1 MVNQS
6 TLPTLFRAISNF
18 EIEEDLKSLH
28 QPLME
33 SLQMLV
39 ATFLQSAVT
48 PLETYRFEQEIEKSV
63 REFARSVLEWSY
75 GALETED
82 IQDMPGAIKYRDHS
96 YRRMQNKTN
105 HSQILTL
112 FGTIYL
118 IRATYRRGRAG
129 KVIAPLE
136 KSLGIESGAS
146 PAALELVGKQ
156 MAIAGASQ
164 QRAKEAIEARS
175 GAKIGHEK
183 IRTIV
188 KSLASSMEEHRQDCQ
203 LKQLQSW
210 IDQVHST
217 GEKAVLSVSR
227 DGVCICIAPVG
238 YYEVASVATL
248 SVFSQGERVGTVY
261 LAAAPEENQT
271 TLSKNLT
278 ALLTEVIRS
287 HGDQLERIAY
297 VSDAGKVE
305 TAYWRNVLSKFYVD
319 GVRIPME
326 RTLDYYHASL
336 RLTTIA
342 DSFKLSAK
350 AREKWLKSARSRLKE
365 EGGLG
370 RVLRS
375 ISKMVELHGIKKS
388 KLKEFNKA
396 TKYLRKYRRFMAYA
410 DKKARGLPIGS
421 GIVESACKQIVSERM
436 KLSGMRWKPAG
447 MKDVMTLR
455 SILLSQ
461 TWDATFHRKL
471 LSNSPVEIV
480 YANAA

>member
-1 MVNQS
+1 
-6 TLPTLFRAISNF
+6 
-18 EIEEDLKSLH
+18 
-28 QPLME
+28 
-33 SLQMLV
+33 
-39 ATFLQSAVT
+39 
-48 PLETYRFEQEIEKSV
+48 
-63 REFARSVLEWSY
+63 
-75 GALETED
+75 
-82 IQDMPGAIKYRDHS
+82 
-96 YRRMQNKTN
+96 
-105 HSQILTL
+105 
-112 FGTIYL
+112 
-118 IRATYRRGRAG
+118 
-129 KVIAPLE
+129 
-136 KSLGIESGAS
+136 
-146 PAALELVGKQ
+146 

-227 DGVCICIAPVG
+227 DG
-238 YYEVASVATL
+238 
-248 SVFSQGERVGTVY
+248 
-261 LAAAPEENQT
+261 AAAPEENQT
-271 TLSKNLT
+271 TLSKKLT

-287 HGDQLERIAY
+287 HGAQLEQIAY

-342 DSFKLSAK
+342 DCFKLSAK
-350 AREKWLKSARSRLKE
+350 ARENWLQSTRSRLKE

-375 ISKMVELHGIKKS
+375 ISKMAELHGLKKS
-388 KLKEFNKA
+388 KVKEFNEA
-396 TKYLRKYRRFMAYA
+396 TKYLRKYRRFMDYA
-410 DKKARGLPIGS
+410 DKRARGLPIGS

-447 MKDVMTLR
+447 IQDVMTLR

-471 LSNSPVEIV
+471 LSNSPVEIL

>member
-6 TLPTLFRAISNF
+6 TLPTLFRAISDVQ
-18 EIEEDLKSLH
+18 IETGLGSLH
-28 QPLME
+28 GPLIE
-33 SLQMLV
+33 LVQVLV
-39 ATFLQSAVT
+39 ANFLQSTVT
-48 PLETYRFEQEIEKSV
+48 PVAAHRFEYDIERTV
-63 REFARSVLEWSY
+63 REFARSVVQWCY
-75 GALETED
+75 GALEPED
-82 IQDMPGAIKYRDHS
+82 VESMPGSVKYNDNS
-96 YRRMQNKTN
+96 YRRLHSKTK
-105 HSQILTL
+105 HGSILTL
-112 FGTIYL
+112 FGNIEL
-118 IRATYRRGRAG
+118 IRATYRRGRKG
-129 KVIAPLE
+129 KVISPLE
-136 KSLGIESGAS
+136 ASLGIVCGAS
-146 PAALELVGKQ
+146 PSAQELVGKQ

-164 QRAKEAIEARS
+164 QRATEAIEARS

-183 IRTIV
+183 IRKIIKTV
-188 KSLASSMEEHRQDCQ
+188 AKEMEVHRQDCQ
-203 LKQLQSW
+203 LAQLQEW
-210 IDQVHST
+210 IDQIHSA

-227 DGVCICIAPVG
+227 DGVCICIAPIG

-248 SVFSQGERVGTVY
+248 SVFSQGERIGTVY

-271 TLSKNLT
+271 TLSQQLT

-287 HGDQLERIAY
+287 HGEQLERIAY

-336 RLTTIA
+336 RLTIIA
-342 DSFKLSAK
+342 DGFKITASA
-350 AREKWLKSARSRLKE
+350 RVKWLKFNRSRLKE

-375 ISKMVELHGIKKS
+375 ILKMTELHGVKKTAM
-388 KLKEFNKA
+388 KEFNKA
-396 TKYLRKYRRFMAYA
+396 KKYLRKYRRFMDYA
-410 DKKARGLPIGS
+410 DKRARGLPIGS

-436 KLSGMRWKPAG
+436 TLSGMRWKTAG
-447 MKDVMTLR
+447 IQGVMTLR

-461 TWDATFHRKL
+461 TWDATFHQKL
-471 LSNSPVEIV
+471 LSNSPVEIL

>member
-1 MVNQS
+1 MVNQF
-6 TLPTLFRAISNF
+6 TLPTLFRAISNV
-18 EIEEDLKSLH
+18 EIEADLESLH
-28 QPLME
+28 NPFIE
-33 SLQMLV
+33 SLQIL
-39 ATFLQSAVT
+39 AANFLQSEVT
-48 PLETYRFEQEIEKSV
+48 PVATHRFEQDIEKTV
-63 REFARSVLEWSY
+63 REFARSVVERCY
-75 GALETED
+75 GALEPED
-82 IQDMPGAIKYRDHS
+82 VESMPGSVKYRDHS
-96 YRRMQNKTN
+96 YRRMRDKTK

-112 FGTIYL
+112 FGIIQL

-136 KSLGIESGAS
+136 KSLGIECGAS

-164 QRAKEAIEARS
+164 QRAKEAIESRS

-183 IRTIV
+183 IRSIV
-188 KSLASSMEEHRQDCQ
+188 KTLASSMEEHRQVCQ

-248 SVFSQGERVGTVY
+248 SVFSQGERIGTVY

-271 TLSKNLT
+271 TLSQNLT
-278 ALLTEVIRS
+278 ALLREIIRS
-287 HGDQLERIAY
+287 HGDQLKRIAY

-319 GVRIPME
+319 RVRIPME

-342 DSFKLSAK
+342 DCFKLSK
-350 AREKWLKSARSRLKE
+350 NVREKWLKSNRSRLKE

-370 RVLRS
+370 RVMRS
-375 ISKMVELHGIKKS
+375 ISKMAELYGIKKS
-388 KLKEFNKA
+388 ELKEFKKA
-396 TKYLRKYRRFMAYA
+396 TKYLRKYRRFMNYA
-410 DKKARGLPIGS
+410 EKRARGLPIGS

-447 MKDVMTLR
+447 MQDVMTLR

-471 LSNSPVEIV
+471 LSNSPVEIL

>member
-1 MVNQS
+1 MVNQF
-6 TLPTLFRAISNF
+6 TLPTLFRAISDVQ
-18 EIEEDLKSLH
+18 IEAGLGALH
-28 QPLME
+28 GPFMELM
-33 SLQMLV
+33 QIF
-39 ATFLQSAVT
+39 AAKFLQSDVT
-48 PLETYRFEQEIEKSV
+48 PVAAHRFEHDIERTV
-63 REFARSVLEWSY
+63 REFARSVVEWCY
-75 GALETED
+75 GALEPED
-82 IQDMPGAIKYRDHS
+82 VESMPATIKYRDNS
-96 YRRMQNKTN
+96 YRRMRSKTK
-105 HSQILTL
+105 HGSILTL
-112 FGTIYL
+112 FGNIEL
-118 IRATYRRGRAG
+118 IRATYRRGRKG

-136 KSLGIESGAS
+136 ASLGIGCGAS
-146 PAALELVGKQ
+146 PAAQELVGKQ

-164 QRAKEAIEARS
+164 QRASEAIEARS
-175 GAKIGHEK
+175 NARIGHEK
-183 IRTIV
+183 IRKIT
-188 KSLASSMEEHRQDCQ
+188 KTLAGDMEEHRQECQ
-203 LKQLQSW
+203 LLQLQTW
-210 IDQVHST
+210 IDQVHSA

-227 DGVCICIAPVG
+227 DGVCICIAPIG

-248 SVFSQGERVGTVY
+248 SVFSQGERIGTVY

-271 TLSKNLT
+271 TLSKQLT

-342 DSFKLSAK
+342 DGFKLTASD
-350 AREKWLKSARSRLKE
+350 REKWLKSNRSRLKE

-370 RVLRS
+370 RVMRS
-375 ISKMVELHGIKKS
+375 ISKMAELYGVKKS
-388 KLKEFNKA
+388 KLTEYNKA
-396 TKYLRKYRRFMAYA
+396 IKYLRKYRRFMDYA
-410 DKKARGLPIGS
+410 DKQARGLPIGS

-447 MKDVMTLR
+447 MQDVMTLR

-461 TWDATFHRKL
+461 TWDATFHQKL
-471 LSNSPVEIV
+471 LSSSPVEV
-480 YANAA
+480 LYVNAA